1 MPLNIKNRE
10 VEELVEEVARLTGES
25 KTEAVR
31 RALAERRQRL
41 VFRTEGRRKGERF
54 LTYLEQ
60 TVWPQA
66 PADELGRRLTRE
78 EEEEILGFDTEPS
91 Q

>member
-1 MPLNIKNRE
+1 VSLNIKNRE
-10 VEELVEEVARLTGES
+10 VEELVDEVARLTGES

-41 VFRTEGRRKGERF
+41 AFRTEGRRTGERF

-60 TVWPQA
+60 SVWPQA
-66 PADELGRRLTRE
+66 PADQLGRRLTRE
-78 EEEEILGFDTEPS
+78 EEEEILGFDSDPMR
-91 Q
+91 